1 MPNFIDA
8 THGWKSEEKLLPS
21 SHPNF
26 EVPNTQISLLNPTSL
41 DVQIG
46 AVMEACSGA
55 KAKKRITKRRTDVVT
70 GNINSY
76 ACVCNGPPDQLK

>member
-1 MPNFIDA
+1 MS
-8 THGWKSEEKLLPS
+8 K
-21 SHPNF
+21 
-26 EVPNTQISLLNPTSL
+26 TQISLLNLTSR

-55 KAKKRITKRRTDVVT
+55 KAKKRIAKRRTDVVT

-76 ACVCNGPPDQLK
+76 ARVCNGPDQLKQLQQYNKLIASLSALNTEDQEQAELA